1 MAIITADNYMDETFF
16 SLSLSLSLSLS
27 SRRRSSQDLFRKHTI
42 FFVFLLW
49 NCEFSLTLQLN
60 VKEEISKEMKKKN
73 QRKRRNRY
81 NWRQKTE
88 FIYDKP
94 MQS

>member
-16 SLSLSLSLSLS
+16 SLS

-60 VKEEISKEMKKKN
+60 VKEEISKEMKKKKIN
-73 QRKRRNRY
+73 ENEETDTTGDRKQNLFMISRCNRE
-81 NWRQKTE
+81 R
-88 FIYDKP
+88 
-94 MQS
+94 